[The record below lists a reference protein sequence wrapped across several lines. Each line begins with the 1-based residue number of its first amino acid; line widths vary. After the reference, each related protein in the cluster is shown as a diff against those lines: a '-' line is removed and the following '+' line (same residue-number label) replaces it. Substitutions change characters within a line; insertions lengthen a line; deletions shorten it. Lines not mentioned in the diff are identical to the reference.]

1 MDIDNFFEQNNIY
14 SAANTETKTPSYT
27 LLNFGIGTDIVRKQK
42 TVCSLFIAL
51 NNATDKAD
59 QSHLSRLK
67 YADENYVTG
76 RTGVNNMGRN
86 ISFKIIFPL
95 EIKYGSKKE

>member
-1 MDIDNFFEQNNIY
+1 MDIDNFFEQNDIY
-14 SAANTETKTPSYT
+14 SAANTETKTPGYT

-42 TVCSLFIAL
+42 TVCSIFIAM
-51 NNATDKAD
+51 NNATDKAY

-76 RTGVNNMGRN
+76 RTGVYNMGRN
-86 ISFKIIFPL
+86 MSFKLIVPL
-95 EIKYGSKKE
+95 NFNWN